1 MATLDS
7 TRLGQLAQD
16 YQSLGEALMQYK
28 LDNASNL
35 SSLEFQ
41 DLSGRINLIMH
52 NSNILAAMA
61 TYTIAADISNQLAA
75 ISDAGNEITGAL
87 KTIRTVQTAIDI
99 ATAVVNLGTSIISL
113 NVGGIISGASG
124 LIAAIRNA

>member
-7 TRLGQLAQD
+7 TQLGQLAQD

-28 LDNASNL
+28 LDNAANL

-52 NSNILAAMA
+52 NSNILAATA
-61 TYTIAADISNQLAA
+61 TYTITADISGQLAA
-75 ISDAGNEITGAL
+75 ISDAGNEIAGAL
-87 KTIRTVQTAIDI
+87 KTIRTVQTVIDI

-124 LIAAIRNA
+124 LVTAIRNA